1 MANRLG
7 DILVSW
13 GVITPHDLAHV
24 LRVQSQEDPR
34 QRRRLGRILLD
45 EQRVTEITLAAALA
59 HAYGL
64 RSLDLSVHEVQ
75 PEIARTLPHQIAQ
88 RALVLP
94 VDRTET
100 SVTLAAADP
109 VDVLGLDDVRMYL
122 RQSLGD
128 LSIEV
133 VVSPESQLRRKL
145 AAVWNEAHAVDA
157 LNEMNHQSVKGASD
171 GHEGAVTAVQ
181 QILNAALRLHATDV
195 HIEPLPDEVRVRM
208 RVDGALRTVMS
219 LPPAGLAP
227 LTSRIKIMAS
237 LDIAQRRI
245 PQDGRAQVTVN
256 GLVHN
261 LRISTL
267 PSLRGETVVIRLLND
282 IAELPE
288 LRSLGIPERMVPVVH
303 ATLRASQG
311 LLLITGPTGS
321 GKTTTLYAA
330 ISEINSGRDNFL
342 TIEDPV
348 EYVHPHRGCVV
359 THREV
364 GVDTD
369 SWHTALKNTLR
380 QAPDVILMGEIRDRE
395 TMEHALEFAETG
407 HLAISTLHAN
417 NANQALERIIN
428 LFPEE
433 RRPQLLMGLSQN
445 IRAIVSQR
453 LVPTK
458 EGKRCAAVEVLLGTK
473 TIAEL
478 ILKARL
484 TDIKEIMEK
493 SENIGMQTF
502 DGALFKLYQA
512 DKITF
517 EDAIANADSP
527 NNLRLR
533 IKLAEGK
540 GVEADTGTTG
550 AGASFGTLS
559 LTMVEEEK
567 PDDAASH

>member
-321 GKTTTLYAA
+321 GKTTTLYSA
-330 ISEINSGRDNFL
+330 INEVVTGERNLI
-342 TIEDPV
+342 TVEDPV
-348 EYVHPHRGCVV
+348 EIELPGV
-359 THREV
+359 TQVQIDEKS
-364 GVDTD
+364 GMTFE
-369 SWHTALKNTLR
+369 AGLR
-380 QAPDVILMGEIRDRE
+380 AMMRQDPDILMVGEIRDQQTASLAIRA
-395 TMEHALEFAETG
+395 ALTG
-407 HLAISTLHAN
+407 HLVLATVHTNDAASAVTRLAD
-417 NANQALERIIN
+417 
-428 LFPEE
+428 
-433 RRPQLLMGLSQN
+433 MGVPRYLIASSLSLVL
-445 IRAIVSQR
+445 AQR
-453 LVPTK
+453 LVRRPCVHCLEPDRPTG
-458 EGKRCAAVEVLLGTK
+458 EVLERLRLDPARATRLVRGRGCERCDGRGYRGRIGVFEVLPVTRAVQEVLLKSGDEGQLTK
-473 TIAEL
+473 AAEATGWQSL
-478 ILKARL
+478 L
-484 TDIKEIMEK
+484 
-493 SENIGMQTF
+493 
-502 DGALFKLYQA
+502 
-512 DKITF
+512 
-517 EDAIANADSP
+517 DAGVH
-527 NNLRLR
+527 
-533 IKLAEGK
+533 LACEGR
-540 GVEADTGTTG
+540 T
-550 AGASFGTLS
+550 TLS
-559 LTMVEEEK
+559 EVLRAI
-567 PDDAASH
+567 PPA